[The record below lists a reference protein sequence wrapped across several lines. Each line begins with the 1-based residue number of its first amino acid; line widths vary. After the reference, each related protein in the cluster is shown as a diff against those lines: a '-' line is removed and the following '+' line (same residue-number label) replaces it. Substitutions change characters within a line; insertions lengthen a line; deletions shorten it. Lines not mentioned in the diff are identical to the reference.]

1 MVIAT
6 GLTAARMQEII
17 DRQIVS
23 GAVDLSGNLVMT
35 REDGSSFNAGAVKGA
50 KGDSAIYTLP
60 GFPSAGSVIYVRL
73 ATLDGVAEL
82 SGASAQ
88 FTISGIGGYGTPK
101 RATVLVHIS
110 QRGADQIDLKAWHWG
125 LDEVAHDSLRLY
137 TRKLG
142 TYLYEVWA
150 AVGAYT
156 FKPTIMDQAKQNAT
170 LNVDGNTTVAP
181 SSLVQGTIIHASSPI
196 ATATEVADG
205 TSTDKVVSPA
215 SLRDSGGGNPPGVIC
230 MWSTAVAPNGFLL
243 CRGQAVSR
251 TTYARLYAVIG
262 TTYGAGDGSTTFN
275 VPNFQGRVPV
285 GQDSTQ
291 TEFDVLGET
300 GGSKT
305 HTLTIPEMP
314 YHNHGT
320 GAPSGGNIGYGENS
334 GGPAL
339 YTVGYGP
346 TRPAAEPVTGTT
358 GENQPH
364 NNLQPYI
371 VLNYIIAHGGR
382 SDLEPVPVPTPVV
395 RFAAFGDSI
404 TSVWMPTPDALTY
417 TGYSWIPHLD
427 GSKFEHVGGYAHGGY
442 TTAQVAA
449 NATAVECDLAVVM
462 LGTNDVGPPPWG
474 TEWSIVRQGLIDIVT
489 KSNAPRALICAAP
502 PRNNDAPLGT
512 AEAQRTLEHNE
523 RVRLL
528 ALDMGWGW
536 VDPWF
541 TVRAPSG
548 QWAHQTLTDDGIHP
562 TPVAA
567 ARCARDISSAM
578 QEEAS

>member
-1 MVIAT
+1 MGIAT
-6 GLTAARMQEII
+6 GLTTARMQEII

-35 REDGSSFNAGAVKGA
+35 REDGSSFDAGMVKGD
-50 KGDSAIYTLP
+50 KGDSAIYPLP
-60 GFPSAGSVIYVRL
+60 GFPNSASRTYVRL
-73 ATLDGVAEL
+73 LTLDGGNA
-82 SGASAQ
+82 SNGAHAQ
-88 FTISGIGGYGTPK
+88 FTISGIGDFGSNK
-101 RATVLVHIS
+101 RGTVLVHVG
-110 QRGADQIDLKAWHWG
+110 QRGADIINIKAWHWG
-125 LDEVAHDSLRLY
+125 LDEMPTNQIRIY
-137 TRKLG
+137 TKKLG

-150 AVGAYT
+150 QFGPWAA
-156 FKPTIMDQAKQNAT
+156 KPTYTEQSLWRGTRNLDS
-170 LNVDGNTTVAP
+170 NTTVAP
-181 SSLVQGTIIHASSPI
+181 TSLVEAVITQSSAPF
-196 ATATEVADG
+196 ATSTEVADG
-205 TSTDKVVSPA
+205 LRADAAVTPA

-262 TTYGAGDGSTTFN
+262 TTYGAGNGSTTFN
-275 VPNFQGRVPV
+275 VPNLQGRVPV

-300 GGSKT
+300 GGAKT

-320 GAPSGGNIGYGENS
+320 GAPSGGNIGYGEAS
-334 GGPAL
+334 GGPL
-339 YTVGYGP
+339 MYTVGYGP
-346 TRPAAEPVTGTT
+346 TRPNTEPATGTT